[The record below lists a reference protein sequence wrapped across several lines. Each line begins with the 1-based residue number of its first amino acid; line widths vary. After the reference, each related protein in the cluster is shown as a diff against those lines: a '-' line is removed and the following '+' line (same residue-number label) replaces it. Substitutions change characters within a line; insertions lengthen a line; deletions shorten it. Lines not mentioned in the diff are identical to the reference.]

1 LGDDEEEDDDD
12 FLKEDIPEYDE
23 GTAYGCDKC
32 GDCEDWLDIEATTKA
47 AISRTLTQE
56 RSNNVT

>member
-32 GDCEDWLDIEATTKA
+32 GDCEDWLDIEA
-47 AISRTLTQE
+47 
-56 RSNNVT
+56 NNFHDYESGD